1 MDVDEC
7 VEGQSSK
14 FDNEDGDSGEETSD
28 TTISLEDIN

>member
-14 FDNEDGDSGEETSD
+14 FDNEDGDSSEETSD
-28 TTISLEDIN
+28 TAISLEDIN

>member
-14 FDNEDGDSGEETSD
+14 SDNEDGDFSREALD
-28 TTISLEDIN
+28 TVISLEDIN